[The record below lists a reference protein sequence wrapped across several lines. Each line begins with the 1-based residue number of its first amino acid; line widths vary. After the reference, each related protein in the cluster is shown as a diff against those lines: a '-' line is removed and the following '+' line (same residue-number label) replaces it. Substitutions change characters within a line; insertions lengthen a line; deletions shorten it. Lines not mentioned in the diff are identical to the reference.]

1 VHSGPKH
8 KFCIFLH
15 SEGIENAEK
24 HSQSSFWV
32 QCSRMDALVT
42 KSFSQLRYPT
52 WCIQARNTSITS
64 FVMLKV
70 SEMIRNTLKH
80 YFGSNGVEWML
91 RKFRAPNKCIQ
102 ARNTSFS
109 SFHVR
114 RLAKWSKTQ
123 PNIFLGLIEYIECIA
138 TSIPRNSAFRPETKI
153 SHLFTLRRFAKCSKN
168 VPIII
173 LGALHLV
180 SF

>member
-1 VHSGPKH
+1 
-8 KFCIFLH
+8 
-15 SEGIENAEK
+15 
-24 HSQSSFWV
+24 
-32 QCSRMDALVT
+32 
-42 KSFSQLRYPT
+42 
-52 WCIQARNTSITS
+52 
-64 FVMLKV
+64 MLKV

-91 RKFRAPNKCIQ
+91 RKFRTPNKCIQ

-109 SFHVR
+109 SFYVR

-123 PNIFLGLIEYIECIA
+123 PNIILGLIEYNECIA
-138 TSIPRNSAFRPETKI
+138 TSIPRNSAFRPETQV
-153 SHLFTLRRFAKCSKN
+153 SHLFTFRRFAKCSKN

-180 SF
+180 SFRRFPKFSKTLSMILGPLE